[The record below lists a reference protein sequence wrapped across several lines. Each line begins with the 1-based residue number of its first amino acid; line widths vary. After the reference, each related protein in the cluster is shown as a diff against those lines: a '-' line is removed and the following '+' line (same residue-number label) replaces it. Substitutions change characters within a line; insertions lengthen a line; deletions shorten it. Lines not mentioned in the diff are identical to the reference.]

1 MQQSCL
7 IRRILPEGK
16 FPSERELQ
24 KLEPDESGF
33 SWYLQKSSQVPSGV
47 TANIVKQS
55 HNSQGRPCFKL
66 AGLVEVKEPS
76 IDNSGIEVLL
86 TAGRYQRVVVPTM
99 WDAYAL
105 IRANW
110 ELNT

>member
-1 MQQSCL
+1 MQSTCL

-16 FPSERELQ
+16 FPSETELQ
-24 KLEPDESGF
+24 KLEPDSSGF

-47 TANIVKQS
+47 TANIVRRT

-66 AGLVEVKEPS
+66 AGLVEVKTPS
-76 IDNSGIEVLL
+76 VNDKGIEVLL

-105 IRANW
+105 VKANW
-110 ELNT
+110 ELNS